1 MTWHLVAGARH
12 KKIKYI
18 LDITIG
24 YPDGEPL
31 GMVNV
36 MFNTLR
42 PRTIKLL
49 CRVYEM
55 SNIPTEPD
63 ELQKWTYSMWAEKD
77 EYLER
82 FYRTGEFRV
91 ALVEKRRLLTY
102 RRAHVFAVHAF
113 FLLSI
118 FVQYILLSYSFSW
131 LLQGLTY
138 ILMWLDRVSTDN
150 QCCLVVYQQPAEVY
164 YTWTLCYILIDVCY
178 CYLHHMCY

>member
-1 MTWHLVAGARH
+1 MASNCHVYMSRSKHVMTWHLVAGARH

-138 ILMWLDRVSTDN
+138 ILMWLDRVSTD
-150 QCCLVVYQQPAEVY
+150 AA
-164 YTWTLCYILIDVCY
+164 
-178 CYLHHMCY
+178 